1 MHSPLLGR
9 SCMQT
14 DQMDL
19 CPPPLSTPFLA
30 LAAPLYAGSEQGQPQ
45 APHRRSSCVPVLA
58 GTSGVHRLRRS
69 LRLLCKQQ
77 HSRVGSVA
85 PKSVGQ
91 GHWHA
96 AGACGAGTAV
106 RPGARH
112 VRGSGTWQRL
122 PLLAAREAARPGRLL
137 RQRHSLQ
144 LWRAAAG
151 AAAMIALPYMYS
163 AVMC

>member
-1 MHSPLLGR
+1 MHSLLLG
-9 SCMQT
+9 SLMHAIKCN
-14 DQMDL
+14 L
-19 CPPPLSTPFLA
+19 CPLPFTTPFLA
-30 LAAPLYAGSEQGQPQ
+30 LAAPLYAGPEQGQPQ

-58 GTSGVHRLRRS
+58 GTPRVHRLPRS

-96 AGACGAGTAV
+96 GGAGTAV
-106 RPGARH
+106 RQGARH

-122 PLLAAREAARPGRLL
+122 PLLAARGAARPGRLL

-151 AAAMIALPYMYS
+151 AAAMIALPYMY
-163 AVMC
+163 